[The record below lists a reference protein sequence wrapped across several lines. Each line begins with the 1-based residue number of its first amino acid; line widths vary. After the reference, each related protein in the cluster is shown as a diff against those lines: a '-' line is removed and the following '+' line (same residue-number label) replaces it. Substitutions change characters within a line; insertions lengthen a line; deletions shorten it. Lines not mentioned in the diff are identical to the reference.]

1 MLKSTP
7 ARGPTNRTF
16 LGDFA
21 PVYGAAHG
29 SYFLEQLTMAI
40 IDDRPPTGIKIETL
54 DAGTFF
60 LSKGQLFLKACKN
73 LVIDLQ
79 KGTTPNFDERCLVQ
93 PVTVDIFIRSNK
105 G

>member
-29 SYFLEQLTMAI
+29 SYFLEQLIMAI
-40 IDDRPPTGIKIETL
+40 IDDRPQTGTKIERL
-54 DAGTFF
+54 LSGDFF
-60 LSKGQLFLKACKN
+60 LSRGNLYLKASDD

-79 KGTTPNFDERCLVQ
+79 TGTKINFDRRCLVQ
-93 PVTVDIFIRSNK
+93 PVSVDIFIRSNK

>member
-1 MLKSTP
+1 MESTP

-29 SYFLEQLTMAI
+29 FYFLENLTMAI
-40 IDDRPPTGIKIETL
+40 IDDRPQTGVQIERL
-54 DAGTFF
+54 HIGTFF
-60 LSKGQLFLKACKN
+60 LSKSQLFLKADDELC
-73 LVIDLQ
+73 IDLQ
-79 KGTTPNFDERCLVQ
+79 SGAKAPFDPRCFVTPVN
-93 PVTVDIFIRSNK
+93 VDIFIRSNK